1 MASKRVE
8 EELDLESINSETS
21 IVPQMPEEVEEQ
33 LPVRRGRSN
42 KEVVS
47 NTGRTSKLFKK

>member
-8 EELDLESINSETS
+8 EELDLETINSETT

-33 LPVRRGRSN
+33 LPVRRGR
-42 KEVVS
+42 
-47 NTGRTSKLFKK
+47 RL